1 MKTAVLIQSA
11 IALLI
16 ALASPVAAHKAT
28 VASPE
33 AMPIVYAPTEGTG
46 PHLPVLAT
54 SDQP

>member
-1 MKTAVLIQSA
+1 MKTTILIQSV

-16 ALASPVAAHKAT
+16 AATPAAAQKALVAAT
-28 VASPE
+28 D

-54 SDQP
+54 SDQA